1 MWNEN
6 QLMSLF
12 YSYIAGSLH
21 VSGPQTHL
29 RTAAHATIGSV
40 SVPLCSRALCVVA
53 TTYRTSGVAQVEP
66 HLPTFVWRLLSSAI
80 CQFRGQNQGIVL
92 SKSPINIRRS
102 FIK

>member
-21 VSGPQTHL
+21 VSSPQAHL
-29 RTAAHATIGSV
+29 RTAVHATIGSV

-66 HLPTFVWRLLSSAI
+66 HLPVFFWRLLSSAI
-80 CQFRGQNQGIVL
+80 CHISWSESGD
-92 SKSPINIRRS
+92 SAK
-102 FIK
+102 